1 MRVSEIASAILE
13 HFAVFY
19 FFMAAFTA
27 SWALQKT
34 VDYIAPDNGLAGV
47 IWGWIIFTS
56 VTGSLYIAHTILKYL
71 AGEPTIAFL
80 SVSKKEAKLDCVV
93 TIAQPEP
100 VKVAENVVKRQENQ
114 GDSSAAILQRLALR
128 GRGNI
133 V

>member
-80 SVSKKEAKLDCVV
+80 SVSKKDAKLDCVV

-100 VKVAENVVKRQENQ
+100 VKVVELVKKQENHS
-114 GDSSAAILQRLALR
+114 DSSAAILQRLALR
-128 GRGNI
+128 ERNKI
-133 V
+133 